1 MNQRREVFLLCSRR
15 PIVGEFYLLAEA
27 LAQTTDLVPVLV
39 VPPGLLGSVPQPLP
53 EGCRTVSSNAATW
66 KAAGTGSFAMYVLF
80 AVVRRL
86 NALLRRARIRFPADF
101 LETWEAVSRG
111 RWFARRILRVGKGT
125 AAVLTADDRDIR
137 FDQGVLIE
145 ARRGGVFTLAAAF
158 GKSDATAD
166 MFRRAAPEYHVDL
179 PPWRWLKAKIA
190 AAYPVGVRTNH
201 QNKRISFFRPG
212 EHLALSA
219 QESLFPAPWSYGGG
233 TADKVCVIDHH
244 AAAVARELGVS
255 PGKILVAGQCS
266 HDNLWSMREQR
277 GATRKRLDA
286 ECNFD
291 PSAPLVILALPV
303 LGEHGMTSIED
314 QLNETLKLFQTMAQ
328 VAGRN
333 VLVSLHPRQERSHYE
348 RLASTC
354 GLTISAAPL
363 RDVLAAADLFVAYS
377 STISWAQL
385 LGIPSVA
392 LEYYNLGYTLF
403 TDEPG
408 VLAVSTREWL
418 ADACIDALQNGGT
431 RHELLAQL
439 KAAATNTPF
448 DGQVR
453 QRFTA
458 EIRTAQKRGS
468 KCVSSG

>member
-27 LAQTTDLVPVLV
+27 LVQTTDFLPILV
-39 VPPGLLGSVPQPLP
+39 VPPGLLSSIPQPLP
-53 EGCRTVSSNAATW
+53 EGSRAVSSNADAW
-66 KAAGTGSFAMYVLF
+66 KTAGAGSFAMYILF

-86 NALLRRARIRFPADF
+86 TSLLRRIRINLPADF
-101 LETWEAVSRG
+101 LETWEAISRG
-111 RWFARRILRVGKGT
+111 RWFARQILRVGDGT

-145 ARRGGVFTLAAAF
+145 ARRGRVFTQAAAF

-166 MFRRAAPEYHVDL
+166 MFRRVAPEYYVDH

-190 AAYPVGVRTNH
+190 SAYPVGVRTNH
-201 QNKRISFFRPG
+201 QNKRITFFKPG
-212 EHLALSA
+212 EYLALLA
-219 QESLFPAPWSYGGG
+219 QDSLFPVPWSYGGG

-244 AAAVARELGVS
+244 AAAVAKELGVS
-255 PGKILVAGQCS
+255 PIKILVAGQCS

-277 GATRKRLDA
+277 GTTRKRLDV

-291 PSAPLVILALPV
+291 SSAPLVILALPV

-333 VLVSLHPRQERSHYE
+333 VLVSLHPRQEHSQYE

-377 STISWAQL
+377 STINWAQL

-403 TDEPG
+403 TGEPG
-408 VLAVSTREWL
+408 VLAVSARESL
-418 ADACIDALQNGGT
+418 ADACIDALQSGST
-431 RHELLAQL
+431 RQELLAQL
-439 KAAATNTPF
+439 KAAAINTPF

-453 QRFTA
+453 QRLIA